1 MALFLHEYEKL
12 RKIGEG
18 AFASVYKVRH
28 ADLGYV
34 RALKVS
40 NGIVDDDNDPKY
52 RTFLNECRVLLKI
65 GNGSHPNIVH
75 IYQPRLI
82 DNKAVVEMDYVD
94 GMTLMEYLKEKPWMP
109 MDEVRRFATQI
120 VGALAYC
127 HADLYRFL
135 MDPEADDLTADPDD
149 GSKFIID
156 AEKEAQ
162 LIAKYCV
169 NHNDLHSNNIMRRDY
184 DGSFVLLDFGLA
196 IQDNHCVKSSSRG
209 DGAYEYS
216 SPEKLDGKQIS
227 SASDVYSLGILLY
240 EVLAGQVPFVLDVE
254 GKGLEPARFEVFQK
268 HKQETPPPIE
278 PLRRK
283 TFEKAFPGETYVKD
297 YPDGLEQVIMR
308 CLEKNPADRYP
319 DAKALMQALQ
329 QVFDTTERPERDATD
344 SIADDLANENQ
355 RLRKKVALLRAQLDE
370 KPSEGDT
377 SAEQDKIIINLRS
390 RLSELKRDNM
400 LLRTEL
406 NHARTGMSQPDDTD
420 SRRKDRFGPL
430 WTLAFMFMLVSTAWT
445 FFLFD
450 NSSYFTDEY
459 AVIDRITVFAGI
471 ASLLGLG
478 VVGLFPRVNMVIWCI
493 AGMVMALTGTLQFFS
508 SFDEHSTLC
517 TISAIALILY
527 VILWIRN
534 EIRKSCRTS
543 DSDTEQPPAPTT
555 GT

>member
-1 MALFLHEYEKL
+1 MALFLQEYEKL

-40 NGIVDDDNDPKY
+40 NGIVDDYNDPKY

-156 AEKEAQ
+156 PEKEAQ

-169 NHNDLHSNNIMRRDY
+169 NHNDLHSNNIMRRSY

-240 EVLAGQVPFVLDVE
+240 EVLAGQVPFVLDIE

-268 HKQETPPPIE
+268 HKQDTPPPIE

-283 TFEKAFPGETYVKD
+283 TFEKAFPDETYVKD

-329 QVFDTTERPERDATD
+329 QVFDTTERPERDTTE
-344 SIADDLANENQ
+344 SIADDLAYENQ
-355 RLRKKVALLRAQLDE
+355 RLRKKVSLLRAQLDE
-370 KPSEGDT
+370 IPSEST
-377 SAEQDKIIINLRS
+377 SSAEQHKTIINLRNQ
-390 RLSELKRDNM
+390 LSDMKRENM

-406 NHARTGMSQPDDTD
+406 NHARSGMSRQESYIRQQK
-420 SRRKDRFGPL
+420 SRFSPL
-430 WTLAFMFMLVSTAWT
+430 WTLAFICMLVSTAWT

-450 NSSYFTDEY
+450 NSSYFTDDY
-459 AVIDRITVFAGI
+459 ATIDRITVFAGI
-471 ASLLGLG
+471 ASLSGLG
-478 VVGLFPRVNMVIWCI
+478 IVGLFPRVNIIVWCI
-493 AGMVMALTGTLQFFS
+493 AGMVMALTGTMQYFS
-508 SFDEHSTLC
+508 SFDEHFTLC
-517 TISAIALILY
+517 IISATALIVY

-534 EIRKSCRTS
+534 EIRKSQRQSGSGSEQTQTS
-543 DSDTEQPPAPTT
+543 YL
-555 GT
+555 